1 MAGGKETPRQK
12 MIGMMYLVLT
22 ALLAL
27 NVSKSI
33 LDAFV
38 AIEENIQKAN
48 IVQVD
53 RGDGF
58 IGDIKSED
66 AGTKNDAENKAKK
79 EKLKYVLSRMEEID
93 KITGKMI
100 EEIDAIKVNILEK
113 SGEDVSKVKD
123 KDNESIYWKKYDKA
137 KPVLPARMHLDAVQA
152 KDQYDIP
159 MHEIIGEE
167 ITKPTGSGI
176 KLWDNF
182 NNYRTELVKLM
193 GSYKWG
199 EKTFSINPKAI
210 NEFNDNK
217 DLTEKVKKMVMSSS
231 NKLNKEDENALQV
244 LYIMLTKAERAEV
257 HDIKD
262 VHWIGSTFDHAPLVA
277 ALASLSSLQQDV
289 LSARAYALAHWKSKV
304 STGEYSFNKIVPL
317 AYGPAVANA
326 NDDVELKVM
335 MAAFDSDNNPVVTS
349 SQGSIEYP
357 KEGGYGIVKVRAGGS
372 TMTVSGTVSIKNKSG
387 VTKKQDWKH
396 EITVMKPAGSIELP
410 ELNVLY
416 RGYPN
421 KVDPTASGYPFTILT
436 GTNCSVSKSGDVY
449 IASPGAGRQA
459 FLTVSGKTADG
470 KTVQLKKVEYRVSAL
485 PDPELYWGGVKN
497 GGQGSKSQTQLFAKY
512 PPEIPLNASFN
523 IINWECQVPGAQGR
537 PPSGPG
543 SNISAASNL
552 LRAAPSGSQVSFIC
566 TVVGPD
572 GIQRKKAGAF
582 KI

>member
-58 IGDIKSED
+58 IASVNEELQTTPK
-66 AGTKNDAENKAKK
+66 DAENKSKR
-79 EKLKYVLSRMEEID
+79 EKLTFVLDRMKQIDVISGKLIKEID
-93 KITGKMI
+93 
-100 EEIDAIKVNILEK
+100 EIKSHILTE
-113 SGEDVSKVKD
+113 SGEDISKAVD
-123 KDNESIYWKKYDKA
+123 KNHELIYWKKYDKNSQ
-137 KPVLPARMHLDAVQA
+137 VLPARMNLNAVQA
-152 KDQYDIP
+152 KDQYDVP

-167 ITKPTGSGI
+167 ITNPTGSGI
-176 KLWDNF
+176 KLWDNL
-182 NNYRTELVKLM
+182 NKYRKDIVGLV
-193 GSYKWG
+193 GTYDWG
-199 EKTFSINPKAI
+199 GKPFSVNVKDINAFK
-210 NEFNDNK
+210 DNK
-217 DLTEKVKKMVMSSS
+217 ELTAKVKKMVEGSKTNHM
-231 NKLNKEDENALQV
+231 DDDNALQE
-244 LYIMLTKAERAEV
+244 LYMMLTKEEKREV
-257 HDIKD
+257 HEVKG
-262 VHWIGSTFDHAPLVA
+262 VHWIGATFDHSPLVA

-304 STGEYSFNKIVPL
+304 STGEYSFNKIMPL

-326 NDDVELKVM
+326 NDEVELKVM

-349 SQGSIEYP
+349 TQGSVVYP
-357 KEGGYGIVKVRAGGS
+357 AEGGYALVKVKAGGT

-387 VTKKQDWKH
+387 IEKKEDWTH
-396 EITVMKPAGSIELP
+396 EITIMKPSGSIELP

-421 KVDPTASGYPFTILT
+421 KVDPTASGYPTTVLT
-436 GTNCSVSKSGDVY
+436 GSNCSLSKSGSIY
-449 IASPGAGRQA
+449 IATPGKGKEAY
-459 FLTVSGKTADG
+459 LTVSGRTVDG
-470 KTVQLKKVEYRVSAL
+470 KTVTLKKVKYRVVNL
-485 PDPELYWGGVKN
+485 PDPELYWGGVAS
-497 GGQGSKSQTQLFAKY
+497 GGKASRSQKVLFAKY
-512 PPEIPLNASFN
+512 PPSIPLNAKFR
-523 IINWECQVPGAQGR
+523 IIKWECQVPGAQGK
-537 PPSGPG
+537 PPGGPG
-543 SNISAASNL
+543 ANISAASNL
-552 LRAAPSGSQVSFIC
+552 LRAAKPGSLVSFIC

>member
-58 IGDIKSED
+58 IASVNEELQTTPK
-66 AGTKNDAENKAKK
+66 DAENKSKR
-79 EKLKYVLSRMEEID
+79 EKLTFVLDRMKQIDDVSGKLIKEID
-93 KITGKMI
+93 
-100 EEIDAIKVNILEK
+100 EIKSHILTE
-113 SGEDVSKVKD
+113 SGEDISKAVD
-123 KDNESIYWKKYDKA
+123 KNHELIYWKKYDKN
-137 KPVLPARMHLDAVQA
+137 KEVLPARMNLDAVQA
-152 KDQYDIP
+152 KDQYDVP

-167 ITKPTGSGI
+167 ITNPTGSGI
-176 KLWDNF
+176 KLWKNLNKYRKDIVGLVGTYDWGGKPFSVNVKDINTFKDNQ
-182 NNYRTELVKLM
+182 EL
-193 GSYKWG
+193 
-199 EKTFSINPKAI
+199 TA
-210 NEFNDNK
+210 
-217 DLTEKVKKMVMSSS
+217 KVRKMVKGSKTNHM
-231 NKLNKEDENALQV
+231 DDDTALEE
-244 LYIMLTKAERAEV
+244 LYMMLTKEEKREV
-257 HDIKD
+257 HDVKG
-262 VHWIGSTFDHAPLVA
+262 VHWIGATFDHSPLVA

-304 STGEYSFNKIVPL
+304 STGEYSFNKIMPL

-326 NDDVELKVM
+326 NDEVELKVM

-349 SQGSIEYP
+349 TQGSVVYP
-357 KEGGYGIVKVRAGGS
+357 EEGGYALVKVKAGGS

-387 VTKKQDWKH
+387 IEKKEDWTH
-396 EITVMKPAGSIELP
+396 EITIMKPSGSIELP

-421 KVDPTASGYPFTILT
+421 KVDPTASGYPTTVLT
-436 GTNCSVSKSGDVY
+436 GSNCSLSKSGSIY
-449 IASPGAGRQA
+449 IATPGKGKEAY
-459 FLTVSGKTADG
+459 LTVSGRTVDG
-470 KTVQLKKVEYRVSAL
+470 KTVSLKKVKYRVVNL

-497 GGQGSKSQTQLFAKY
+497 GGKASKSQKVLFAKY
-512 PPEIPLNASFN
+512 PPEIPLNAKFR
-523 IINWECQVPGAQGR
+523 IIKWECQVPGAQGK
-537 PPSGPG
+537 PPGGPG
-543 SNISAASNL
+543 ANIGAASNL
-552 LRAAPSGSQVSFIC
+552 LRAAKPGSLVSFIC
-566 TVVGPD
+566 TVIGPD

>member
-58 IGDIKSED
+58 IASVNEELQTTPK
-66 AGTKNDAENKAKK
+66 DAENKSKR
-79 EKLKYVLSRMEEID
+79 EKLTFVLDRMKQIDVISGKLIKEID
-93 KITGKMI
+93 
-100 EEIDAIKVNILEK
+100 EIKSHILTE
-113 SGEDVSKVKD
+113 SGEDISKAVD
-123 KDNESIYWKKYDKA
+123 KNHELIYWKKYDKNSQ
-137 KPVLPARMHLDAVQA
+137 VLPARMNLNAVQA
-152 KDQYDIP
+152 KDQYDVP

-167 ITKPTGSGI
+167 ITNPTGSGL
-176 KLWDNF
+176 KLW
-182 NNYRTELVKLM
+182 NNLNKYRKDIVGLV
-193 GSYKWG
+193 GTYDWG
-199 EKTFSINPKAI
+199 GKPFSVNVKDINAFK
-210 NEFNDNK
+210 DNK
-217 DLTEKVKKMVMSSS
+217 ELTAKVKKMVEGSKTNHM
-231 NKLNKEDENALQV
+231 DDDTALQE
-244 LYIMLTKAERAEV
+244 LYMMLTKEEKREV
-257 HDIKD
+257 HEVKG
-262 VHWIGSTFDHAPLVA
+262 VHWIGATFDHSPLVA

-304 STGEYSFNKIVPL
+304 STGEYSFNKIMPL

-326 NDDVELKVM
+326 NDEVELKVM

-349 SQGSIEYP
+349 TQGSVTYP
-357 KEGGYGIVKVRAGGS
+357 AEGGYALVKVKAGGT

-387 VTKKQDWKH
+387 IKKEEKWTH
-396 EITVMKPAGSIELP
+396 EITIMKPSGSIELP

-421 KVDPTASGYPFTILT
+421 KVDPTASGYPTTVLT
-436 GTNCSVSKSGDVY
+436 GSNCSLSKSGSIY
-449 IASPGAGRQA
+449 IATPGKGKEAY
-459 FLTVSGKTADG
+459 LTVSGRTVDG
-470 KTVQLKKVEYRVSAL
+470 KTVTLKKVKYRVVNL
-485 PDPELYWGGVKN
+485 PDPELYWGGVAS
-497 GGQGSKSQTQLFAKY
+497 GGKASRSQKVLFAKY
-512 PPEIPLNASFN
+512 PPSIPLNAKFR
-523 IINWECQVPGAQGR
+523 IIKWECQVPGAQGK
-537 PPSGPG
+537 PPGGPG
-543 SNISAASNL
+543 ANISAASNL
-552 LRAAPSGSQVSFIC
+552 LRAAKPGSLVSFIC